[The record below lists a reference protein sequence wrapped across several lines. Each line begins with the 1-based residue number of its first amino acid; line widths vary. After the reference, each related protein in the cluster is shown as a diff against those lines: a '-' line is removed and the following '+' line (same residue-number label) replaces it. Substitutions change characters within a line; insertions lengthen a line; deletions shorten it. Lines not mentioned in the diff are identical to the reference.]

1 MVKQQNMILASALM
15 LALVIIP
22 VALYFV
28 VSGDAEALR
37 MPSLPLL
44 LALPA
49 AGVLVHVA
57 LETIGY
63 RTQPIAP
70 GTPEDEARSQS
81 VARWQAQMVQRF
93 AFSEAIAIVS
103 VALCFVVSPGGYVLT
118 LVGCATSLALMA
130 VHVYPWTR
138 PVTRFA
144 DALEK
149 DGARSGLLEAFGMQ
163 PRSGGAIQEL

>member
-1 MVKQQNMILASALM
+1 MILAGALM

-28 VSGDAEALR
+28 VSTDEEALQ
-37 MPSLPLL
+37 MPSLALL
-44 LALPA
+44 VALPV

-57 LETIGY
+57 VEAVGY

-93 AFSEAIAIVS
+93 ALCEVIAIVS
-103 VALCFVVSPGGYVLT
+103 IALCFVVSPGGYVLT
-118 LVGCATSLALMA
+118 LVGCATSLVLMA
-130 VHVYPWTR
+130 VHVFPWSR
-138 PVTRFA
+138 PVNRFT
-144 DALEK
+144 DSLEK
-149 DGARSGLLEAFGMQ
+149 DGARSGLPEAFGMP